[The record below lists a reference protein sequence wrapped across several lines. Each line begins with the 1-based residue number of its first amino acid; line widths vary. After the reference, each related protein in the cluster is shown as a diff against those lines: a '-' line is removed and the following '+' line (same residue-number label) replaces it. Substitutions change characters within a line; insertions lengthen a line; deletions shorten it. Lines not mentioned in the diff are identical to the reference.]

1 MRVSRRISA
10 RTIGGNLRPTVN
22 NSNRRSTLISNS
34 SGNSSTAIRFNED
47 ASGAYFQLDDGKYF
61 CCDPTYIGAD
71 VGESMPDYA
80 GKSAKI
86 IRL

>member
-1 MRVSRRISA
+1 MGRASVLSANLSLSYGFLRRA
-10 RTIGGNLRPTVN
+10 GLYGLPAFY
-22 NSNRRSTLISNS
+22 ST
-34 SGNSSTAIRFNED
+34 
-47 ASGAYFQLDDGKYF
+47 FQLDDGKYF